1 MAGKLNI
8 KVVIEGIQLPVTVE
22 SPDEEKIYRDAAAA
36 IQSRIQKLRDTYPKQ
51 PNSMYYAMAM
61 LMTSVSATRLAN
73 TVDTQ
78 PYIDMM
84 NDIEKEIEELG
95 IK

>member
-8 KVVIEGIQLPVTVE
+8 NVQIEGTQLPLQVS
-22 SPDEEKIYRDAAAA
+22 SPEEEKIYRDAAAA
-36 IQSRIQKLRDTYPKQ
+36 IQLRIQKLRDAYPNQ
-51 PNSMYYAMAM
+51 SNTLYYAMAM
-61 LMTSVSATRLAN
+61 LMTSVEAVKMAN
-73 TVDTQ
+73 KVDTQ

-84 NDIEKEIEELG
+84 HDIEKEIETLG

>member
-8 KVVIEGIQLPVTVE
+8 KVVIEGIELPMTVE

-36 IQSRIQKLRDTYPKQ
+36 IQLRIQKLRDTYPEQ
-51 PNSMYYAMAM
+51 PNIRYYAMAM
-61 LMTSVSATRLAN
+61 LMTSVSATKLAN